1 MARILRGDIVWAD
14 LNPVKGQEQA
24 GLRLV
29 LVLSNDVFNE
39 KSGTV
44 IALAITS
51 QPQKAGFPL
60 TYELTGSGLPKRSW
74 IKISQIRTLAS
85 ERLGRKIGRVNPEE
99 IDTII
104 EGLNEIL
111 SE

>member
-1 MARILRGDIVWAD
+1 
-14 LNPVKGQEQA
+14 
-24 GLRLV
+24 
-29 LVLSNDVFNE
+29 
-39 KSGTV
+39 V